1 MSSPNMGLT
10 IPVPTVTEGPQ
21 YAQNISDNF
30 DIIDAHNHTSGQ
42 GSPIPLSALSITQNL
57 DMNQF
62 SVVDLKSIS
71 LVNQI
76 SAPSENGSLY
86 MIGNNLYWQDGS
98 GSFNVQI
105 TSGGSVV
112 GSSGTITGL
121 PSGTASA
128 AYLNIPGTF
137 RFESSTNT
145 GANLDCRNLILR
157 NNVVSS
163 PSYEVLAP
171 ILGGNISVT
180 LPAIPAATKIV
191 SMTNTGSILAN
202 VDADNSTIEFVANTL
217 QVKNAGITQ
226 AKMANNSVG
235 TAQLIDNN
243 VTKAKLAALGQQLSA
258 SCGTFTT
265 TSLSPV
271 SVTNL
276 SCTITTVGRP
286 VMIMLVPD
294 ASGGSSFI
302 GSSKN
307 STTSTAA
314 QIYIDG
320 GSITP
325 SSVISTIGVDGASA
339 NLNIK
344 APVGSISYID
354 APVAGT
360 HTYSISASGG
370 FSNTL
375 TIQNA
380 KLLVYEL

>member
-1 MSSPNMGLT
+1 MGLT

-21 YAQNISDNF
+21 YAQNISNNF

-42 GSPIPLSALSITQNL
+42 GSPIPLSGLSITQNL

-62 SVVDLKSIS
+62 SVVDLKSVA

-98 GSFNVQI
+98 GAFNVQI
-105 TSGGSVV
+105 TNGNSVAGASGS
-112 GSSGTITGL
+112 ITGL
-121 PSGTASA
+121 TSPASA
-128 AYLNIPGTF
+128 VYLNIPGTI
-137 RFESSTNT
+137 RFESNTNV

-163 PSYEVLAP
+163 PTYEVLAP
-171 ILGGNISVT
+171 TLGGNVSVT

-191 SMTNTGSILAN
+191 SMTSAGTISAN
-202 VDADNSTIEFVANTL
+202 VDADNSTLEFVANTL
-217 QVKNAGITQ
+217 QVKNSGITQ

-265 TSLSPV
+265 NSLTPV
-271 SVTNL
+271 AVTNL

-294 ASGGSSFI
+294 ASGVSAYI
-302 GSSKN
+302 GSNKN
-307 STTSTAA
+307 STTSTVANV
-314 QIYIDG
+314 YVEG
-320 GSITP
+320 GTIVAN
-325 SSVISTIGVDGASA
+325 SVVTAIGVDGASA
-339 NLNIK
+339 NLNVK
-344 APVGSISYID
+344 VPVGVITYID
-354 APVAGT
+354 APAAGT
-360 HTYSISASGG
+360 HTYSIGASGG